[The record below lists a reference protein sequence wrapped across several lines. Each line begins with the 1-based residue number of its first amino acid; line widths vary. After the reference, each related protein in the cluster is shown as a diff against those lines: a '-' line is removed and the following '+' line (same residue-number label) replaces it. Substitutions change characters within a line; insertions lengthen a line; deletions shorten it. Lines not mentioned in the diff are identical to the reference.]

1 MLASPIKTIA
11 KKPAA
16 SRVPPMIELCHDAL
30 AEGVLEQHG
39 GLPPSWLALFKAHP
53 EAWQQLTDAVV
64 ASEGGKGPLGPHS
77 TISITVIY
85 EAPWTGSLDPPF
97 GRLRSGDFPF
107 GRLRSGDFYTM
118 LVPLTALPRWFAI
131 LLNAYIESAMATP
144 GANLQVDGNGGYH
157 IKLGEMSSAATM
169 WADLND
175 AWRVDRILKTTRLEL
190 FDAFQLNVRD
200 ELEPEITNQAQE
212 GTPITDD
219 DDIEILE
226 MFDETAADIVHENI
240 VDNASDMDEDWFKKL
255 KSRHGVSFQR
265 MLCKAPHVSLM
276 IEL

>member
-1 MLASPIKTIA
+1 MLASPTKTIA

-30 AEGVLEQHG
+30 AKGVLEKHG

-77 TISITVIY
+77 MISITVIY
-85 EAPWTGSLDPPF
+85 EAPWTGSNAE
-97 GRLRSGDFPF
+97 GIH
-107 GRLRSGDFYTM
+107 RSGDFYTM
-118 LVPLTALPRWFAI
+118 LVPLTELPRWFAI
-131 LLNAYIESAMATP
+131 LLNAYIESVEATP

-157 IKLGEMSSAATM
+157 IKIGEMSNVANM

-200 ELEPEITNQAQE
+200 ELESEIINQAQE

-226 MFDETAADIVHENI
+226 MFDEVAAEILRDYIH
-240 VDNASDMDEDWFKKL
+240 DNASEMDEDWFAELKL
-255 KSRHGVSFQR
+255 RHGVSSQR
-265 MLCKAPHVSLM
+265 VLCRAPHASLM